1 MKVNVERSPEYS
13 PEKITIKSQADEE
26 LSHEEFMQQFTN
38 QSMEFQGMENQL
50 YQVKA
55 ELRSM
60 TAIETPKIK
69 EFREMLKQCEMFTQK
84 DKLIENIKKLE
95 PKIEKARKEI
105 LVMQKIA
112 KQIKDKLDKTK

>member
-1 MKVNVERSPEYS
+1 MKVNVERSPEYF
-13 PEKITIKSQADEE
+13 PEKITIKSSADEE

-60 TAIETPKIK
+60 IAVETPKIK
-69 EFREMLKQCEMFTQK
+69 EFREMMKQCEMFAQK
-84 DKLIENIKKLE
+84 DKLIESIKKLE

-105 LVMQKIA
+105 LIMQKIA